1 MMTPGILDDA
11 LRLGLATVIGALI
24 GLNRDL
30 HGKPAGL
37 RTHALVALGSALI
50 VMVAARLPGV
60 EGHAAD
66 AQSRVIQGLVTGIG
80 FLGAGVILHRAEH
93 NKVHGLTTAA
103 GIWTAALLGAG
114 CGAGVYAPVLVASAL
129 LTLVL
134 GFGGVLELRI
144 HRLLRPSVEPDD
156 GPADS

>member
-1 MMTPGILDDA
+1 MSPDLFDDA

-60 EGHAAD
+60 EGHTAD

-103 GIWTAALLGAG
+103 GLWTAALLGAG
-114 CGAGVYAPVLVASAL
+114 CGAGVYAPVLIARAL
-129 LTLVL
+129 LALIL
-134 GFGGVLELRI
+134 GVGGKLELRI
-144 HRLLRPSVEPDD
+144 HAALHPEADHDD
-156 GPADS
+156 GPTDS